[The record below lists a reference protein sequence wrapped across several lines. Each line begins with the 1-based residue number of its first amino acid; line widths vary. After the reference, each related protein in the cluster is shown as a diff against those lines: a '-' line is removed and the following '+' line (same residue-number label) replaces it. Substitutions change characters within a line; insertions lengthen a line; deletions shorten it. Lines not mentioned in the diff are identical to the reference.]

1 MPRIPG
7 VSWEQ
12 AVRAFRTIGYVIVRE
27 GKHTVMSNG
36 ATLLTIPRHNPHQ
49 LHGRHRAF
57 GMLIVIKLNG
67 VVIIEYRANFLERD
81 TMLFEIS
88 ASLSGIPK
96 RNPFITTL

>member
-1 MPRIPG
+1 
-7 VSWEQ
+7 
-12 AVRAFRTIGYVIVRE
+12 
-27 GKHTVMSNG
+27 
-36 ATLLTIPRHNPHQ
+36 
-49 LHGRHRAF
+49 
-57 GMLIVIKLNG
+57 MLIVIKLNG